1 MVDHTQDETKL
12 QNVLTELFLK
22 AYEDGIITN
31 DEHAILNQ
39 VKLDAQK
46 YAEELQIALEDHIIT
61 SDERN
66 KLLMLKKD
74 LLQNAY
80 EKSREDNIISK
91 DEKALISLL
100 IKILVQNEDI

>member
-1 MVDHTQDETKL
+1 MVDETQDETKL

-22 AYEDGIITN
+22 AHEDGIITG

-46 YAEELQIALEDHIIT
+46 YAEELHIALEDHIIT
-61 SDERN
+61 SDEKN
-66 KLLMLKKD
+66 KLLKLKKD

-100 IKILVQNEDI
+100 IKILVQNENI

>member
-1 MVDHTQDETKL
+1 MVDETQDETKL

-22 AYEDGIITN
+22 AHEDGIITN
-31 DEHAILNQ
+31 DEHAILDQ

-61 SDERN
+61 VDERS
-66 KLLMLKKD
+66 KLLKLKKD

-91 DEKALISLL
+91 EELRILL
-100 IKILVQNEDI
+100 KNEAHIN